1 MTDAQ
6 KATEQFLQG
15 LVASDQETAIQVAA
29 YLRGEQVVS
38 ACAGWADATTRRP
51 VDERTLFNCWSAGK
65 GSTSTVVHVLAEEGL
80 IDYDAPV
87 AQYWPGFGAHGKHAI
102 TIEHMLTHSAG
113 IPQAPAGLRVRDLGD
128 WAAMCAR
135 IAELTPLWPPGAATG
150 YHAVTYGYVLGEV
163 VRRVTGRPIS
173 AVLRERVT
181 GPLGIV
187 DDLHF
192 GVPSSDLD
200 RVARLEDGNWSS
212 ALARRPDDSL
222 FFAAAPRAVQAG
234 AELGNRAEYL
244 TVDVP
249 CAGTMSARA
258 LARMY
263 AALVTEV
270 DGRRLIC
277 AQRTATIASVRTCA
291 TDRVLGVPVAK
302 GLGYFMRLPEM
313 AESGTAFGC
322 KGSGGSIGFADPA
335 TGFSFAFTHSRL
347 TVPPADVAADVA
359 DHVRAALGLSAG
371 QPPTADPR
379 RQRRAS
385 WPAAT

>member
-6 KATEQFLQG
+6 KATEQYLQG
-15 LVASDQETAIQVAA
+15 LVASGQETAVQVAA

-65 GSTSTVVHVLAEEGL
+65 GSTSTVVHVLTEDGL
-80 IDYDAPV
+80 IDYDAPI
-87 AQYWPGFGAHGKHAI
+87 AQYWPGFGAHGKHGI

-113 IPQAPAGLRVRDLGD
+113 IPQAPAGLNVRDLGD

-187 DDLHF
+187 RDLHF

-212 ALARRPDDSL
+212 ALARRP
-222 FFAAAPRAVQAG
+222 
-234 AELGNRAEYL
+234 
-244 TVDVP
+244 
-249 CAGTMSARA
+249 
-258 LARMY
+258 
-263 AALVTEV
+263 
-270 DGRRLIC
+270 
-277 AQRTATIASVRTCA
+277 
-291 TDRVLGVPVAK
+291 
-302 GLGYFMRLPEM
+302 
-313 AESGTAFGC
+313 
-322 KGSGGSIGFADPA
+322 
-335 TGFSFAFTHSRL
+335 
-347 TVPPADVAADVA
+347 
-359 DHVRAALGLSAG
+359 
-371 QPPTADPR
+371 
-379 RQRRAS
+379 
-385 WPAAT
+385 